1 MVAYSW
7 GWGWGLTING
17 YKGPF
22 RVMEKSSNGG
32 LWWWVY
38 NSVNLLKTNWVVHL
52 VDKCYVNYILVKLK
66 KKSVTRFKRTLLR
79 SFCIMEEIFHFF
91 FYEEEIVFHDGI
103 TEEFTT
109 FAKGGGGSGSNA
121 SDGEWRGKLHSFAPC
136 RGAWFLT
143 GYRLVPVSSLG
154 FGDPDESSMN
164 CALQST
170 PQTVKSTVT
179 RPCVYPSIQ
188 GSSPSTRTKRPGCP
202 SKS

>member
-91 FYEEEIVFHDGI
+91 FYEEEIIFHDGI

-109 FAKGGGGSGSNA
+109 FAKGRGGSGSNA
-121 SDGEWRGKLHSFAPC
+121 SDGEWLKIQMKLC
-136 RGAWFLT
+136 
-143 GYRLVPVSSLG
+143 SLQEDHPFHTNYG
-154 FGDPDESSMN
+154 FVVERNKFFFNLYHIPLIYN
-164 CALQST
+164 
-170 PQTVKSTVT
+170 
-179 RPCVYPSIQ
+179 
-188 GSSPSTRTKRPGCP
+188 
-202 SKS
+202 